1 MEISQSY
8 LNNIAILKELRPMAD
23 RVNYQ
28 ATYKDDFEKIYEKAT
43 KADVKVDNA
52 KDFLKSLS
60 SDELTTLQKYDSLG
74 DSININSLS
83 NEGAYNLLMHDY
95 EKYDFNND
103 GMIQDGAANTS
114 GMIPS
119 NADESTKKAL
129 VKSLNSMSDED
140 RMNVTGLFLMLPGDL
155 QNAQSGQKSFNYDEV
170 AKRVMNV
177 LNPQPGA
184 YSSAELKASVSRFW
198 EEFKSKYY
206 S

>member
-23 RVNYQ
+23 RTNYQ
-28 ATYKDDFEKIYEKAT
+28 ASYKDDFEKIYEKAA

-60 SDELTTLQKYDSLG
+60 GDELKTLQKYDSLA
-74 DSININSLS
+74 DPIDINSMS
-83 NEGAYNLLMHDY
+83 SEGAYNLLMHDY

-114 GMIPS
+114 GLIPS
-119 NADESTKKAL
+119 NADESTKRAL
-129 VKSLNSMSDED
+129 VKTLNSMSDED

-177 LNPQPGA
+177 LNPRPGA
-184 YSSAELKASVSRFW
+184 YASPEQIAATTRFW